1 MRNTKRRGGE
11 IAAVIGKSL
20 VSNSPSRA
28 YVARTRS
35 EFAQGSERD
44 CGRRRSPCC
53 SARADLAAHVSPSFV
68 HEAA

>member
-1 MRNTKRRGGE
+1 MRNTKRRDGE

-20 VSNSPSRA
+20 VSNSPFRA

-44 CGRRRSPCC
+44 CGRRRSPGR
-53 SARADLAAHVSPSFV
+53 STRANAAAHASLSFV
-68 HEAA
+68 REAA